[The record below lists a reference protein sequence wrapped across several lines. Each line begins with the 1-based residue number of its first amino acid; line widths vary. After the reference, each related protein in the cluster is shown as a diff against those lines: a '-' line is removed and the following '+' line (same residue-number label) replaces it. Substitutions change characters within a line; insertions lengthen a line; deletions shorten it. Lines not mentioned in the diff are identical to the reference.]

1 MTCVSIMTVIYFCVD
16 PCGVG
21 GFFGL
26 VVFLGSF
33 SRSISSED
41 IEITSSFLKKGNIS
55 VQVGSSR

>member
-1 MTCVSIMTVIYFCVD
+1 
-16 PCGVG
+16 
-21 GFFGL
+21 

-41 IEITSSFLKKGNIS
+41 IEITSSFLKRGNIS